1 MTGTGPEPGI
11 AGSFSQDRGNTA
23 LLCGKAS
30 DLTDDQE
37 RGAADAFFFHEE
49 WQLGERAEDA
59 QLLGTRAVLDNGDR
73 RFGGAAGGDEL
84 LGDHR
89 RGIDT
94 HEDDDR
100 LRRARKRGPVKI
112 RHAAFLGMA
121 GNEGERLGMVA
132 VGERDAGSSG
142 AAERRGNA
150 GHDMNFDA
158 FSADG
163 FKLFTA
169 PAEDERVAP
178 FEAHDTQPF
187 LGRGDEAGMDF
198 GLGHGMIALRLA
210 DRNAGRIAA
219 DEGDYL
225 RADEAVVIDH
235 IGFLDEAEGFQ
246 RQKFRIAGSGANDVD
261 DTAGAAG
268 DAGLLAQEGFGA
280 FKVSGIGGLGGGA
293 GKGALPIAAAGG
305 FVRDRFGHKAAQRAG
320 EFGQIADPLG
330 QQGLKLGTDG
340 FGEHGR
346 GAARTDGGDD
356 LAPVQNGGNGEIAIF
371 RLVDDVDRNAPSAD
385 GGEGGGAVTLV
396 FLGDDDKAS
405 AFQRGRDFCSRE
417 RFDASSELRC
427 QGQVIK
433 AAHEHDLCAGPRE
446 QTQLA
451 RRFLA
456 AAKDDDP
463 GAFEV
468 KEGRELAHGRNFLIR
483 DTTGTNIQNLLDASD
498 ATGNPYSDHLE
509 KLSMSDPSDRL
520 PPLNALR
527 AFEAAARRL
536 SFTQAAEE
544 LNVTPGAI
552 SQQIRQLEDFA
563 GTPLFKRTGRSVL
576 LTDAAQASLPLV
588 REAFDRIAEAGR
600 VMQAPARKGRVMVS
614 SAPSFAAKW
623 LAPRLERFQLANEG
637 IEAWISAD
645 MSLTDFNTADADI
658 AIRYG
663 RGSYDGLKS
672 EKLMDETVLPVC
684 APRLLEG
691 PNAILKP
698 EDLRHHTLLHDESSE
713 NDPSCPDW
721 TSWLRAHGVTG
732 VDGTRGPRFN
742 QGILVIES
750 AAAGRGVALAKQAI
764 AAADLEAGRLVAPFA
779 SGSTPID
786 FGYWLVWPKGR
797 HLSPEVRAFIKWIKD
812 EATSSEVVGV

>member
-1 MTGTGPEPGI
+1 M
-11 AGSFSQDRGNTA
+11 
-23 LLCGKAS
+23 
-30 DLTDDQE
+30 DD
-37 RGAADAFFFHEE
+37 A
-49 WQLGERAEDA
+49 
-59 QLLGTRAVLDNGDR
+59 
-73 RFGGAAGGDEL
+73 
-84 LGDHR
+84 
-89 RGIDT
+89 
-94 HEDDDR
+94 
-100 LRRARKRGPVKI
+100 
-112 RHAAFLGMA
+112 
-121 GNEGERLGMVA
+121 
-132 VGERDAGSSG
+132 
-142 AAERRGNA
+142 
-150 GHDMNFDA
+150 
-158 FSADG
+158 
-163 FKLFTA
+163 
-169 PAEDERVAP
+169 
-178 FEAHDTQPF
+178 
-187 LGRGDEAGMDF
+187 
-198 GLGHGMIALRLA
+198 
-210 DRNAGRIAA
+210 
-219 DEGDYL
+219 
-225 RADEAVVIDH
+225 
-235 IGFLDEAEGFQ
+235 
-246 RQKFRIAGSGANDVD
+246 
-261 DTAGAAG
+261 AGAAG
-268 DAGLLAQEGFGA
+268 ETGLLAQKGFGA
-280 FKVSGIGGLGGGA
+280 FKVSGISGLGGGA

-305 FVRDRFGHKAAQRAG
+305 LVRNGLGHKAAQRAG
-320 EFGQIADPLG
+320 QFGQIPDTLG
-330 QQGLKLGTDG
+330 KQGFELGADG

-346 GAARTDGGDD
+346 SPARTDGGND
-356 LAPVQNGGNGEIAIF
+356 LAAIKDGGDGKVAIF
-371 RLVDDVDRNAPSAD
+371 GLVDDIDRDAPGAD
-385 GGEGGGAVTLV
+385 SGQGGGAMSEV
-396 FLGDDDKAS
+396 FFGNDDKAG
-405 AFQRGRDFCSRE
+405 AFQRGGGLRAREDFDLSGELGAE
-417 RFDASSELRC
+417 RGILEPAD
-427 QGQVIK
+427 QHKIG
-433 AAHEHDLCAGPRE
+433 AGPGK
-446 QTQLA
+446 QAQLT
-451 RRFLA
+451 RGFLA

-463 GAFEV
+463 GTFEV

-483 DTTGTNIQNLLDASD
+483 DTTGTDIQNLLDASG

-509 KLSMSDPSDRL
+509 KLSMSDSSDRL

-588 REAFDRIAEAGR
+588 REAFERISEAGR

-623 LAPRLERFQLANEG
+623 LAPRLERFQQANEG

-812 EATSSEVVGV
+812 EAASSEVVGV

>member
-1 MTGTGPEPGI
+1 M
-11 AGSFSQDRGNTA
+11 
-23 LLCGKAS
+23 
-30 DLTDDQE
+30 DD
-37 RGAADAFFFHEE
+37 AP
-49 WQLGERAEDA
+49 
-59 QLLGTRAVLDNGDR
+59 
-73 RFGGAAGGDEL
+73 GAAG
-84 LGDHR
+84 R
-89 RGIDT
+89 
-94 HEDDDR
+94 
-100 LRRARKRGPVKI
+100 
-112 RHAAFLGMA
+112 
-121 GNEGERLGMVA
+121 
-132 VGERDAGSSG
+132 
-142 AAERRGNA
+142 
-150 GHDMNFDA
+150 
-158 FSADG
+158 
-163 FKLFTA
+163 
-169 PAEDERVAP
+169 
-178 FEAHDTQPF
+178 
-187 LGRGDEAGMDF
+187 
-198 GLGHGMIALRLA
+198 
-210 DRNAGRIAA
+210 
-219 DEGDYL
+219 
-225 RADEAVVIDH
+225 
-235 IGFLDEAEGFQ
+235 
-246 RQKFRIAGSGANDVD
+246 
-261 DTAGAAG
+261 AAG
-268 DAGLLAQEGFGA
+268 GLGLLAHEGFGA
-280 FKVSGIGGLGGGA
+280 LKVSGIGGLCGGA
-293 GKGALPIAAAGG
+293 GKGAFPIAAAGG
-305 FVRDRFGHKAAQRAG
+305 LIRNGFGHKTAQRAG
-320 EFGQIADPLG
+320 KFGKVADALG
-330 QQGLKLGTDG
+330 QQSFE
-340 FGEHGR
+340 FGANRFGQHR
-346 GAARTDGGDD
+346 RRPARPNGGDNLAPVKDGGD
-356 LAPVQNGGNGEIAIF
+356 GEIAIL
-371 RLVDDVDRNAPSAD
+371 RLIDDIDRNAPGANSR
-385 GGEGGGAVTLV
+385 EGGGAVIEV
-396 FLGDDDKAS
+396 FLGDDDQAG
-405 AFQRGRDFCSRE
+405 AFQRSR
-417 RFDASSELRC
+417 R
-427 QGQVIK
+427 
-433 AAHEHDLCAGPRE
+433 LCARDGLDLAGEFRCEGSVFKTADQYDVSAGPGE
-446 QTQLA
+446 QAQLA
-451 RRFLA
+451 RGLFT

-463 GAFEV
+463 GAFEI

-483 DTTGTNIQNLLDASD
+483 DTTGTDIQNLLDASG

-509 KLSMSDPSDRL
+509 KLSMSDSSDRL

-588 REAFDRIAEAGR
+588 REAFERIAEAGR

-623 LAPRLERFQLANEG
+623 LAPRLERFQQLNEG

-663 RGSYDGLKS
+663 RGNYDGLKS

-812 EATSSEVVGV
+812 EAASSEVVGV